1 MSKEIG
7 LVLPPSE
14 GDRVPEPSQFWRRT
28 REKGRKQQERKGNAA
43 KFLAPSR
50 RTSTEGAAGL
60 QPNEYRVQGRAV
72 HLCTFSCM
80 VDLNESFH
88 VQNSLTADKT
98 GTVQVARKTHKKW
111 YSALLLANSLFKGC
125 PKQAK

>member
-1 MSKEIG
+1 MMLLFRYFCQVMSKEIG

-28 REKGRKQQERKGNAA
+28 KEKGRKQQERKGNAA

-60 QPNEYRVQGRAV
+60 QPNAYRVQGRALSMLE
-72 HLCTFSCM
+72 HFI
-80 VDLNESFH
+80 
-88 VQNSLTADKT
+88 T
-98 GTVQVARKTHKKW
+98 GR
-111 YSALLLANSLFKGC
+111 LI
-125 PKQAK
+125 